1 MSDSDTSSENFDDIQ
16 ERMRN
21 DPNDTSDE
29 NSVDEDLEWED
40 DQEGNVEPDV
50 PLDVDEI
57 AQDDAGQKVTFTRIR
72 FKHIRKFKLT
82 GMSLKQHIFT

>member
-21 DPNDTSDE
+21 DPNSEDE
-29 NSVDEDLEWED
+29 NSVDEDLELED
-40 DQEGNVEPDV
+40 DQGGNVEPNV
-50 PLDVDEI
+50 PLDVDKI
-57 AQDDAGQKVTFTRIR
+57 AQNDDGQKVTFTRIR
-72 FKHIRKFKLT
+72 FKHNRKFKLT

>member
-16 ERMRN
+16 ARMRN
-21 DPNDTSDE
+21 DPNSEDE

-40 DQEGNVEPDV
+40 DQEGNVEPNV

>member
-21 DPNDTSDE
+21 DPNSEDE

>member
-16 ERMRN
+16 ARMRN
-21 DPNDTSDE
+21 DPNSEDE
-29 NSVDEDLEWED
+29 NSVDEDLELED
-40 DQEGNVEPDV
+40 DQGGNVEPNV
-50 PLDVDEI
+50 PLDVDKI

-72 FKHIRKFKLT
+72 FKHNRKFKLT

>member
-1 MSDSDTSSENFDDIQ
+1 MSDSDTSSENFDAIQ
-16 ERMRN
+16 ARMRN
-21 DPNDTSDE
+21 DPNSEDE

-40 DQEGNVEPDV
+40 DQEGNVEPNV
-50 PLDVDEI
+50 PLDVDKI

>member
-21 DPNDTSDE
+21 DPNSEDE
-29 NSVDEDLEWED
+29 NSVDEDLELED
-40 DQEGNVEPDV
+40 DQGGNVEPNV
-50 PLDVDEI
+50 PLDVDKI
-57 AQDDAGQKVTFTRIR
+57 AQNDAGQKVTFTRIR
-72 FKHIRKFKLT
+72 FKHNRKFKLT

>member
-16 ERMRN
+16 ARMRN
-21 DPNDTSDE
+21 DPNSEDE

>member
-1 MSDSDTSSENFDDIQ
+1 MSDSDTSSENFDAIQ
-16 ERMRN
+16 ARMRN
-21 DPNDTSDE
+21 DPNSEDE

-40 DQEGNVEPDV
+40 DQGGNVEPNV

>member
-1 MSDSDTSSENFDDIQ
+1 MSDSDTSSENFDAIQ
-16 ERMRN
+16 ARMRN
-21 DPNDTSDE
+21 DPNSEDE

-40 DQEGNVEPDV
+40 DQEGNVEPNV

>member
-21 DPNDTSDE
+21 DPNSEDE

-40 DQEGNVEPDV
+40 DQEGNVEPNV

-57 AQDDAGQKVTFTRIR
+57 AQDDAGQKVTFTRVR
-72 FKHIRKFKLT
+72 FKHNRKFKLT

>member
-1 MSDSDTSSENFDDIQ
+1 MSDSDTSSENFDAIQ
-16 ERMRN
+16 ARMRN
-21 DPNDTSDE
+21 DPNSEDE

-72 FKHIRKFKLT
+72 FKHNRKFKLT

>member
-1 MSDSDTSSENFDDIQ
+1 MSDSDTSSENFDAIQ
-16 ERMRN
+16 ARMRN
-21 DPNDTSDE
+21 DPNSEDE

-40 DQEGNVEPDV
+40 DQEGNVEPNV

-57 AQDDAGQKVTFTRIR
+57 AQDDAGQKVTFTRVR
-72 FKHIRKFKLT
+72 FKHNRKFKLT

>member
-16 ERMRN
+16 ARMRN
-21 DPNDTSDE
+21 DPNSEDE

-40 DQEGNVEPDV
+40 DQEGNVEPNV

-57 AQDDAGQKVTFTRIR
+57 AQDDAGQKVTFTRVR
-72 FKHIRKFKLT
+72 FKHNRKFKLT

>member
-21 DPNDTSDE
+21 DPNSEDE

-40 DQEGNVEPDV
+40 DQEGNVEPNV
-50 PLDVDEI
+50 PLDVDKI

-72 FKHIRKFKLT
+72 FKHNRKFKLT

>member
-16 ERMRN
+16 ARMRN
-21 DPNDTSDE
+21 DPNSEDE

-40 DQEGNVEPDV
+40 DQEGNVEPNV
-50 PLDVDEI
+50 PLDVDKI
-57 AQDDAGQKVTFTRIR
+57 AQDDAGQKVTFTRVR
-72 FKHIRKFKLT
+72 FKHNRKFKLT

>member
-21 DPNDTSDE
+21 DPNSEDE

-40 DQEGNVEPDV
+40 DQEGNVEPNV
-50 PLDVDEI
+50 PLDVDKI

>member
-21 DPNDTSDE
+21 DPNSEDE

-40 DQEGNVEPDV
+40 DQEGNVEPNLPRSRGDGF
-50 PLDVDEI
+50 
-57 AQDDAGQKVTFTRIR
+57 AHADADGAVTVI
-72 FKHIRKFKLT
+72 L
-82 GMSLKQHIFT
+82 G

>member
-1 MSDSDTSSENFDDIQ
+1 MSDSDTSSENFDAIQ
-16 ERMRN
+16 ARMRN
-21 DPNDTSDE
+21 DPNSEDE